1 MHFMG
6 RMSKGIEFERQEKMK
21 WIWYNNR
28 FLHHNSTGKFKEE
41 NTEILG
47 KFYFF
52 CNLISECINVL
63 SLHYQNI
70 LELKNEKTIK
80 IINSKK

>member
-52 CNLISECINVL
+52 CTILFNE
-63 SLHYQNI
+63 SLHCD
-70 LELKNEKTIK
+70 KKIK
-80 IINSKK
+80 IPWTSKHHK